1 MFYNARAPPPRFLI
15 FPPNQNFQ
23 EVRMNKPFY
32 IYVKRQ
38 AVEVSHEIYVTYH
51 SMVANAQYQK
61 RRDKKH
67 GTIHFTDLDTDEL
80 LGEEMIPS
88 GQISNP
94 VEQAFFDKCL
104 IENLYTAIAAL
115 DDFEKKLLREI
126 YFADKSQ
133 RALSRELG
141 IPRRTLDYQVNR
153 TLAKLRIL
161 MSD

>member
-1 MFYNARAPPPRFLI
+1 
-15 FPPNQNFQ
+15 
-23 EVRMNKPFY
+23 MNKPFY

-115 DDFEKKLLREI
+115 NDFEKMLLREL

-133 RALSRELG
+133 SQLSREIG
-141 IPRRTLDYQVNR
+141 MPRQTVAYQAQRALD
-153 TLAKLRIL
+153 KLRRL
-161 MSD
+161 MAD